1 MGYHVQYKGHREI
14 REKKFTEAAHKQDQ
28 GHRDRFLLHFL
39 RFFHRRKHEKLRDVS
54 KFHPHVRPNLCINTR
69 NKLFCRWF
77 NIEFGLAKATEAHW

>member
-54 KFHPHVRPNLCINTR
+54 KFHPHVRA
-69 NKLFCRWF
+69 
-77 NIEFGLAKATEAHW
+77 LALALSCDGDTGDGCLKGK